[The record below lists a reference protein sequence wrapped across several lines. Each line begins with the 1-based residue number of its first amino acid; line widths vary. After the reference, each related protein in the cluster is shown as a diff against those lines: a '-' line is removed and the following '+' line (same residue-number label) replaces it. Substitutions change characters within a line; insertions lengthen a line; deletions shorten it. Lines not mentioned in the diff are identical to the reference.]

1 LNQTI
6 RMKTTRESGRK
17 EWLSRSGSGVLATS
31 LVLPL
36 MASLLLG
43 GCGKSGGSAPPPP
56 AASGT
61 TLDIEK
67 LQQAFPSA
75 TPEIQD
81 DIRKVKFACRYTQWK
96 NAEEALD
103 KLAAEPSL
111 TDPQKQ
117 VVNDLIEEAKKLE
130 AAAPAPAAPAQ

>member
-1 LNQTI
+1 
-6 RMKTTRESGRK
+6 M
-17 EWLSRSGSGVLATS
+17 
-31 LVLPL
+31 PL
-36 MASLLLG
+36 MAALLLG
-43 GCGKSGGSAPPPP
+43 GCGKSGGSAAPPP

-81 DIRKVKFACRYTQWK
+81 DIRKVKFASRYTQWK

-117 VVNDLIEEAKKLE
+117 IVNDLMEQAKKLE
-130 AAAPAPAAPAQ
+130 AAAPTPAAPAQ